1 MKLLAPI
8 FVLGAW
14 GLQQMPVLPS
24 LYWLIALIPLAF
36 ISYQFRRDLQL
47 KSSHLKL
54 LGQTS
59 LALLALGAGFMW
71 AAVFAHIRLADEL
84 PKQWEG
90 QSIQI
95 IGVVASLPQ
104 WLERSERFEFD
115 VEQVLTSEAKV
126 PHHISL
132 SQYSDD
138 FYSTNSARELAK
150 TSIFHAGQRW
160 RLMVRLKR
168 PHGTAN
174 PHGFDFEA
182 WALERNIRATGSVK
196 KDIDNQ
202 LLNSFVF
209 HPGYLVEA
217 AREKI
222 RERMNS
228 VLADKSYNS
237 ILQALAIGD
246 ESGILQDDWQVFL
259 RTGTN
264 HLMSISGLHITM
276 LASLAFGLIYAFWR
290 RVEKLTLRLPA
301 RKAAT
306 VAGAIVALLYA
317 LLAGFSVPTQRTLY
331 MLAVFAAALWSGR
344 NVAIGHVLACA
355 LLLVVVLDPWA
366 VMAPGFWLSFGAVAV
381 IAYAMGGR
389 LRRPHWLREAIN
401 TQWAVTLGLLPLLLV
416 LFQQV
421 SIISP
426 VANAIAIPLIS
437 LVVVPFTLLGALLP
451 LDWALQL
458 AHAIMTACMQLL
470 QWLGALPFSTWQ
482 QHAPPAWTLLLAL
495 FGVLWMLLPRGFP
508 MRWLGLAG
516 LLPMVLLE
524 PPRPESGAMQVTVLD
539 VGQGLA
545 VTLRTASHTLLYDT
559 GPRYSSQS
567 DSGSRIVVPYLRG
580 EGVGQLDGLIISH
593 NDTDHSG
600 GMASVLAQMPVD
612 WVASSLAD
620 NTPALAT
627 HEHMLCYAGQSWVWD
642 GVRFDILHPSWESYQ
657 DIENK
662 DNNRSCVL
670 RVSSQFGSL
679 LLTGDI
685 EREAEA
691 ELLESFPDTLAVDV
705 LVVPHHGSKTSS
717 TPDFIAAVQPKVTI
731 FTVGYRNRFGHPKQA
746 VLERYA
752 QIGSKAYRSDNDGAV
767 LLNFASNKAIA
778 MTRWRYQAQ
787 RYWQDAAFSETSTP
801 D

>member
-317 LLAGFSVPTQRTLY
+317 LLAGFSVPTQHPVYAGGVCRS
-331 MLAVFAAALWSGR
+331 AVVGSQRGDWS
-344 NVAIGHVLACA
+344 C
-355 LLLVVVLDPWA
+355 
-366 VMAPGFWLSFGAVAV
+366 
-381 IAYAMGGR
+381 
-389 LRRPHWLREAIN
+389 
-401 TQWAVTLGLLPLLLV
+401 
-416 LFQQV
+416 
-421 SIISP
+421 
-426 VANAIAIPLIS
+426 
-437 LVVVPFTLLGALLP
+437 
-451 LDWALQL
+451 
-458 AHAIMTACMQLL
+458 
-470 QWLGALPFSTWQ
+470 
-482 QHAPPAWTLLLAL
+482 
-495 FGVLWMLLPRGFP
+495 
-508 MRWLGLAG
+508 AG
-516 LLPMVLLE
+516 LRATFGSGIGSVGSNGARVLVIFWC
-524 PPRPESGAMQVTVLD
+524 GGGDCV
-539 VGQGLA
+539 
-545 VTLRTASHTLLYDT
+545 
-559 GPRYSSQS
+559 RYGRAPSPS
-567 DSGSRIVVPYLRG
+567 
-580 EGVGQLDGLIISH
+580 
-593 NDTDHSG
+593 
-600 GMASVLAQMPVD
+600 
-612 WVASSLAD
+612 
-620 NTPALAT
+620 ALA
-627 HEHMLCYAGQSWVWD
+627 A
-642 GVRFDILHPSWESYQ
+642 
-657 DIENK
+657 
-662 DNNRSCVL
+662 
-670 RVSSQFGSL
+670 
-679 LLTGDI
+679 
-685 EREAEA
+685 
-691 ELLESFPDTLAVDV
+691 
-705 LVVPHHGSKTSS
+705 
-717 TPDFIAAVQPKVTI
+717 
-731 FTVGYRNRFGHPKQA
+731 
-746 VLERYA
+746 
-752 QIGSKAYRSDNDGAV
+752 
-767 LLNFASNKAIA
+767 
-778 MTRWRYQAQ
+778 
-787 RYWQDAAFSETSTP
+787 
-801 D
+801 